1 MQSRST
7 FDSTKV
13 TLHRRELPILHRF
26 GSAAWMCG
34 LRVDKRWYRLLKYS
48 QPNLDTPH
56 FFETFTPMQAATDLP
71 TSPSASNDIV
81 TLQAHILQQQAQF
94 PAATGALSWILSALS
109 ISAKMIAAHVRR
121 ARLDDVLGTV
131 GNQNVQGEQ
140 QQKLDVIAND
150 ILLRTLGGREGVAI
164 VASEENEEPVILR
177 SDDSA
182 ERKYCVLF
190 DPLDGSSN
198 LDICGSVGTIFSI
211 LRKDRRTPNANDSL
225 LQCGAEQVAAGYV
238 LYGSSTVFVL
248 TIGRGVDMF
257 VLDPAYGAFM
267 RVAQGLRTPMK
278 NKCYSVNEGN
288 RASFPEGYQRYLTW
302 AQEQGYSS
310 RYVGA
315 MVADVHRILLQG
327 GVFMYPPTKKAPKG
341 KLRLMYEANPMA
353 MIIEQAG
360 GKALASPSERILDVK
375 PSDIHQRTS
384 VIIGSGDEV
393 DHVVRHLSQ

>member
-1 MQSRST
+1 
-7 FDSTKV
+7 
-13 TLHRRELPILHRF
+13 
-26 GSAAWMCG
+26 
-34 LRVDKRWYRLLKYS
+34 VDKAREALLKYRDLS
-48 QPNLDTPH
+48 LHNLFAERSTTMIQPSEVP
-56 FFETFTPMQAATDLP
+56 AALP
-71 TSPSASNDIV
+71 QLPQIV
-81 TLQAHILQQQAQF
+81 TIQSHILQQQSRY
-94 PAATGALSWILSALS
+94 PEATGALSWILSALS

-140 QQKLDVIAND
+140 QQKLDVIANE
-150 ILLRTLGGREGVAI
+150 ILLRTLGGREGVAV

-211 LRKDRRTPNANDSL
+211 LRKDRRNPRPQDSL
-225 LQCGAEQVAAGYV
+225 MQCGSEQVAAGYV
-238 LYGSSTVFVL
+238 LYGSSTVLVL
-248 TIGRGVDMF
+248 TIGMGVDMF
-257 VLDPAYGAFM
+257 VLDPSYGAFI
-267 RVAQGLRTPMK
+267 RVAEGLRIPQK

-288 RASFPEGYQRYLTW
+288 RASFPEGYQRYLNW

-360 GKALASPSERILDVK
+360 GKALSSPTERILDVT
-375 PSDIHQRTS
+375 PTDIHQRTS
-384 VIIGSGDEV
+384 VIIGSTEEV
-393 DHVVRHLSQ
+393 DHVARHVAG

>member
-1 MQSRST
+1 MS
-7 FDSTKV
+7 
-13 TLHRRELPILHRF
+13 
-26 GSAAWMCG
+26 SAI
-34 LRVDKRWYRLLKYS
+34 
-48 QPNLDTPH
+48 QTPAP
-56 FFETFTPMQAATDLP
+56 TPS
-71 TSPSASNDIV
+71 SPSII
-81 TLQAHILQQQAQF
+81 TLQAHILEQQTRY
-94 PAATGALSWILSALS
+94 PEATGAFSWILSALS

-121 ARLDDVLGTV
+121 ARLDDVLGAV
-131 GNQNVQGEQ
+131 GQQNVQGEQ
-140 QQKLDVIAND
+140 QQKLDVIANE

-164 VASEENEEPVILR
+164 VASEENDEPVILR

-211 LRKDRRTPNANDSL
+211 LRKDRRSPRPEDSL
-225 LQCGAEQVAAGYV
+225 LQPGAEQVAAGYV

-248 TIGRGVDMF
+248 SIGLGVDMF
-257 VLDPAYGAFM
+257 VLDPNYGAFI
-267 RVAQGLRTPMK
+267 RVAQGLRIPKT

-288 RASFPEGYQRYLTW
+288 RASFPQGYQNYLNW

-353 MIIEQAG
+353 MLIEQAG
-360 GKALASPSERILDVK
+360 GKALCGGNERILDVK
-375 PSDIHQRTS
+375 PTDIHQRCS
-384 VIIGSGDEV
+384 VIIGSSDEV
-393 DHVVRHLSQ
+393 DHVARHVAG